1 MFFFFAIGDG
11 LVFPDASK
19 APPVLIGALLFLATY
34 GAAALEPASNFLNS
48 LITYCDQLQV
58 VHRYLG

>member
-11 LVFPDASK
+11 LVFPDARV
-19 APPVLIGALLFLATY
+19 APPILIGTLLFFATT
-34 GAAALEPASNFLNS
+34 GAAVLEPVSNFLNS